1 MKILLT
7 PLLLI
12 LVVVLTSSCTQ
23 KNEIETGVSGL
34 VAKDIVCNND
44 DKYRWTS
51 IQGRLVNR
59 NSYDVS
65 GHVHIQMY
73 DTDNDG
79 IGACH
84 LGYSIIVGE
93 NSGKSFKVF
102 CEETS
107 CTGMDSV
114 KIIFK

>member
-1 MKILLT
+1 MKLKHLT

-12 LVVVLTSSCTQ
+12 LVAVLISSCTQ

-44 DKYRWTS
+44 DKYNTTR

-59 NSYDVS
+59 NDYDVS
-65 GHVHIQMY
+65 GHAHIQMY
-73 DTDNDG
+73 DKDNDR
-79 IGACH
+79 IGVCPT
-84 LGYSIIVGE
+84 YSLIVGE
-93 NSGKSFKVF
+93 NSGKSFRAWCK
-102 CEETS
+102 ETS